1 MRHGDK
7 INNLGRTVAHRR
19 ALLANLAIA
28 LIEHKRITTTLA
40 KAKALRRYVEPL
52 VTKAKANTTHSR
64 RVVFSYLQ
72 NKEAVH
78 ELFSNVAAKI
88 GERPGGYVRVIKL
101 AFRRGDGAETAMIE
115 FVDFNEVYNPNAGK
129 VKVTKKT
136 RRGSSGAKKT
146 TTPAAVETEDAIQEE
161 ETLVAAEPEAMS
173 LPVETI
179 EAEPVVA
186 AAEAAVAE
194 EVVAEPEPEAP
205 VAEPEAEMPV
215 ASAEESAAPDKEAA
229 PEEQKDDDTAA

>member
-7 INNLGRTVAHRR
+7 INNLGRTAAHRR
-19 ALLANLAIA
+19 ALLANLAIS
-28 LIEHKRITTTLA
+28 LIEHKRITTTVA

-52 VTKAKANTTHSR
+52 VTKAKDNTTHSR

-78 ELFSNVAAKI
+78 ELFSNVATKI
-88 GERPGGYVRVIKL
+88 GDRPGGYVRVIKL

-136 RRGSSGAKKT
+136 RRGGSGVKKTAVAPSTPVEDAVQEET
-146 TTPAAVETEDAIQEE
+146 TTPVAV
-161 ETLVAAEPEAMS
+161 VEPVTS
-173 LPVETI
+173 PVETI

-186 AAEAAVAE
+186 AAEA
-194 EVVAEPEPEAP
+194 EVSAPETE
-205 VAEPEAEMPV
+205 
-215 ASAEESAAPDKEAA
+215 EAA
-229 PEEQKDDDTAA
+229 TPADETTEEKKDDEPTA

>member
-7 INNLGRTVAHRR
+7 VNNLGRTSSHRR

-28 LIEHKRITTTLA
+28 LIEHKRITTTVA

-52 VTKAKANTTHSR
+52 VTKSKENTTNSR

-72 NKEAVH
+72 NKEAVN
-78 ELFSNVAAKI
+78 ELFTTVAAKV

-129 VKVTKKT
+129 VKTTKKT
-136 RRGSSGAKKT
+136 RRGRGGSGGPK
-146 TTPAAVETEDAIQEE
+146 PADSNIVAEDLATGRIVSADDIVSHVETIEVDK
-161 ETLVAAEPEAMS
+161 VAANEPVVS
-173 LPVETI
+173 PVETI

-186 AAEAAVAE
+186 AAETAS
-194 EVVAEPEPEAP
+194 EPE
-205 VAEPEAEMPV
+205 VTTDEP
-215 ASAEESAAPDKEAA
+215 K
-229 PEEQKDDDTAA
+229 KDDETAA

>member
-7 INNLGRTVAHRR
+7 INNLGRTAAHRR

-28 LIEHKRITTTLA
+28 LIEHKRITTTVA

-52 VTKAKANTTHSR
+52 VTKSKDNTTHSR

-72 NKEAVH
+72 NKEAVN
-78 ELFSNVAAKI
+78 ELFGNVATKI
-88 GERPGGYVRVIKL
+88 GDRPGGYVRVIKL

-129 VKVTKKT
+129 VKVAKKT
-136 RRGSSGAKKT
+136 RRGGSGAKKVVAT
-146 TTPAAVETEDAIQEE
+146 DAVVEDAIQEE
-161 ETLVAAEPEAMS
+161 ETPVAETVVS
-173 LPVETI
+173 PVETI

-186 AAEAAVAE
+186 AAETA
-194 EVVAEPEPEAP
+194 
-205 VAEPEAEMPV
+205 AEPEAEI
-215 ASAEESAAPDKEAA
+215 SAPATEETT
-229 PEEQKDDDTAA
+229 EEKKDDETAA

>member
-7 INNLGRTVAHRR
+7 INNLGRTSAHRR

-28 LIEHKRITTTLA
+28 LIEHKRITTTVA

-52 VTKAKANTTHSR
+52 VTKAKDNTTHSR

-88 GERPGGYVRVIKL
+88 GDRPGGYVRVIKL

-115 FVDFNEVYNPNAGK
+115 FVDFNEIYNPNAGK
-129 VKVTKKT
+129 VKVAKKT
-136 RRGSSGAKKT
+136 RRGGSGAKKAAA
-146 TTPAAVETEDAIQEE
+146 PAPVVEDAIQEE
-161 ETLVAAEPEAMS
+161 PVAVAETVAS
-173 LPVETI
+173 PVETI

-186 AAEAAVAE
+186 AAEAV
-194 EVVAEPEPEAP
+194 P
-205 VAEPEAEMPV
+205 
-215 ASAEESAAPDKEAA
+215 EAA
-229 PEEQKDDDTAA
+229 PEAVAEVNIPATEETEAPAEKTTEEKKDDETAA